1 MVGSEKDAPDEP
13 GQGEGAGGAGLEVVR
28 RRSLRGREA
37 FIRPVGHL
45 LLMLMCSVIP
55 AFAGMA
61 AVMVGGWLARWSGL
75 ACG

>member
-37 FIRPVGHL
+37 FIRPVGQL
-45 LLMLMCSVIP
+45 LLMLMCSGNL

-61 AVMVGGWLARWSGL
+61 AVMVGGCLVRWRGL
-75 ACG
+75 ACR